1 MCVEEY
7 GVSRIVM
14 LLTPRELGHVYQ
26 SEGGHLLE
34 PPRRNNM
41 STLSKWKFSASLI
54 AVILAAAPSSLVSQ
68 AQFADE
74 SVVVNVPFAFG
85 DGSKNFAAGRYSIA
99 MNEQK
104 ILAIR
109 SDSNSGFVMAWL
121 EQDSHPAETS
131 KVVFRK
137 YGDQYF
143 LSEIWIAGESSH
155 TYRMPSKQEKREM
168 AANKAAPTDVVVAA
182 LEVPR

>member
-1 MCVEEY
+1 
-7 GVSRIVM
+7 
-14 LLTPRELGHVYQ
+14 
-26 SEGGHLLE
+26 
-34 PPRRNNM
+34 M

-68 AQFADE
+68 AQNLDE

-85 DGSKNFAAGRYSIA
+85 DGSQNFAAGQYSIR
-99 MNEQK
+99 MDDQK

-109 SDSNSGFVMAWL
+109 GQSNSGFVMAWF
-121 EQDSHPAETS
+121 ERDSHPAETT

-155 TYRMPSKQEKREM
+155 TYRLPSKQEKREE
-168 AANKAAPTDVVVAA
+168 AANKEAPTEVVVAA
-182 LEVPR
+182 LEMPR

>member
-1 MCVEEY
+1 
-7 GVSRIVM
+7 
-14 LLTPRELGHVYQ
+14 
-26 SEGGHLLE
+26 
-34 PPRRNNM
+34 M
-41 STLSKWKFSASLI
+41 STLSIWKFSASLL

-68 AQFADE
+68 AQFVEE

-85 DGSKNFAAGRYSIA
+85 DGSQNFAAGRYSIR
-99 MNEQK
+99 MDDQK

-109 SDSNSGFVMAWL
+109 GDSNSGFVMAWF

-155 TYRMPSKQEKREM
+155 LYRLPSKQEKREE
-168 AANKAAPTDVVVAA
+168 AANKEVPTQVVVAA
-182 LEVPR
+182 LQMPR